1 MGKYLLRR
9 TLLIIPTLIGASII
23 ISGLVR
29 LLPGDAVDVF
39 ADEYRGSA
47 EDVEAAKHEL
57 RERLGLNDS
66 WPVQYSKWLF
76 NIVQGDFGTSLQG
89 SERTVLEDLKARI
102 PVTME
107 LGIIAVF
114 VGASIAIPIGIY
126 SAVRQDTMGDYA
138 ARSVAI
144 FALAIP
150 GFWLATLVI
159 AIVIPALGL
168 PPIPIRYEG
177 FFSDPIQNL
186 RQMWIPA
193 VILGIALAGGVMRLT
208 RAQMLEVLRQDYVRT
223 AWAKGLR
230 ERQVVVRHALR
241 NALIPVITLI
251 GLQVPVVIGGSV
263 VLESIFVLP
272 GMGLRLLRALGER
285 DVPVILG
292 INMIIVFVVVIANL
306 VVDITYSLVDPRIR
320 YG

>member
-1 MGKYLLRR
+1 MRKYLLRR

-47 EDVEAAKHEL
+47 EDVELAKAEL
-57 RERLGLNDS
+57 RERLGLDRS
-66 WPVQYSKWLF
+66 WPEQYADWLWGV
-76 NIVQGDFGTSLQG
+76 VQGDFGTSLQG
-89 SERTVLEDLKARI
+89 SERTVLEDLKTRI

-107 LGIIAVF
+107 LGIIAVL
-114 VGASIAIPIGIY
+114 VGASVAIPIGVY
-126 SAVRQDTMGDYA
+126 SAVRQDTKGDYS
-138 ARSVAI
+138 ARSFAI
-144 FALAIP
+144 FALALP
-150 GFWLATLVI
+150 SFWAATLII
-159 AIVIPALGL
+159 AIVIPKLGL
-168 PPIPIRYEG
+168 PSIPIRYHGLFEN
-177 FFSDPIQNL
+177 PVENL
-186 RQMWIPA
+186 KQMWIPS
-193 VILGIALAGGVMRLT
+193 VILGVALAGAVMRLT

-230 ERQVVVRHALR
+230 ERHVVFRHATR

-251 GLQVPVVIGGSV
+251 GLQVPVVVGGSV

-292 INMIIVFVVVIANL
+292 INMIIVFVVILANL
-306 VVDITYSLVDPRIR
+306 VVDIAYSLVDPRIR

>member
-47 EDVEAAKHEL
+47 EDVEAAKAEVRH
-57 RERLGLNDS
+57 RLGLDRS
-66 WPVQYSKWLF
+66 WPVQYGDWLWG
-76 NIVQGDFGTSLQG
+76 VLQGDFGTSLQG
-89 SERTVLEDLKARI
+89 SERTVLTDLKNRI

-114 VGASIAIPIGIY
+114 VGATIAIPIGIF
-126 SAVRQDTMGDYA
+126 SAVRQDTVGDYT
-138 ARSVAI
+138 ARSFAI

-193 VILGIALAGGVMRLT
+193 VILGVALAGGVMRLT

-230 ERQVVVRHALR
+230 ERNVVVRHALR